1 MAITNASRLA
11 DFGSGIG
18 TAGAVLEVDNANKR
32 IGLGTTNPNT
42 TVQVG
47 AVGASGTSL
56 FVHADARILG
66 VITATK
72 FSGGWDGSFSVTD
85 TTASTSSSTGAL
97 IVSGGVGIAKS
108 LFVAEGISVGG
119 TITYDD
125 VTNVDSVGIVTAG
138 KGFRATTGGIIVSA
152 GVGTFKADVEL
163 HGNQGVSSV
172 TWDSSANSLIFK
184 DRSEVKFGSG
194 NDLRIMH
201 DGTNPYMDQ
210 LGSPQGAFYIR
221 NNDAQFIFQAKM
233 DENSLILKPDG
244 AVELYHDNAK
254 KLETG
259 SAGVT
264 VTGNIYTDG
273 NVNLTVDDKKI
284 RFGAGEDLQLYH
296 DGTNSH
302 VQNTT
307 GNLLINQSGVGVS
320 MYGDLKLQ
328 NGLLRESVNIVAN
341 KISAAPTI
349 NTDNG
354 MMHYFT
360 TQETTTTKPNIISSA
375 GINTDMAIGDTMCL
389 TVITTAA
396 AGGYSF
402 DWRVDGV
409 EASAGV
415 TSSWVGGSAPSAG
428 GSSGLDTYSLTFI
441 KTASARYTMIGNLI
455 NSA

>member
-264 VTGNIYTDG
+264 VTGNIYTEG
-273 NVNLTVDDKKI
+273 NVNLTVDDKKK
-284 RFGAGEDLQLYH
+284 RFSAGEDLQL
-296 DGTNSH
+296 
-302 VQNTT
+302 
-307 GNLLINQSGVGVS
+307 
-320 MYGDLKLQ
+320 
-328 NGLLRESVNIVAN
+328 
-341 KISAAPTI
+341 
-349 NTDNG
+349 
-354 MMHYFT
+354 
-360 TQETTTTKPNIISSA
+360 
-375 GINTDMAIGDTMCL
+375 
-389 TVITTAA
+389 
-396 AGGYSF
+396 
-402 DWRVDGV
+402 
-409 EASAGV
+409 
-415 TSSWVGGSAPSAG
+415 
-428 GSSGLDTYSLTFI
+428 
-441 KTASARYTMIGNLI
+441 
-455 NSA
+455 

>member
-85 TTASTSSSTGAL
+85 TTASTSPSTGAL
-97 IVSGGVGIAKS
+97 VISGGVGIAKS
-108 LFVAEGISVGG
+108 LFVGEGISVGG

-125 VTNVDSVGIVTAG
+125 VTNIDSVGIVTAG

-328 NGLLRESVNIVAN
+328 NGLLRENVKITAGKLSAN
-341 KISAAPTI
+341 LTI

-354 MMHYFT
+354 MVHYFT
-360 TQETTTTKPNIISSA
+360 TQESAQSIPNIISGA
-375 GINTDMAIGDTMCL
+375 GINTDMAIGDTMTISVL
-389 TVITTAA
+389 TTAHA
-396 AGGYSF
+396 NSF
-402 DWRVDGV
+402 PTNWRIDGV

-415 TSSWVGGSAPSAG
+415 TTYWNGGSAPTAG
-428 GSSGLDTYSLTFI
+428 NGSGVDFYTINFV
-441 KTASARYTMIGNLI
+441 KTASARYTAFANVS
-455 NSA
+455 NFA